1 MQTAMNSTHRLQQ
14 LLQQRL
20 GIQKGDWTLKLSAG
34 ALYLSVFSIA
44 NMTYASQNS
53 QTRIALRLSGFPIPN
68 YRSPNPSNLNPRA
81 RTNLVTPWR
90 FIATLLLRCTSPDE
104 DNLTDTIPWLRNGRG
119 TGRWKGWDF
128 SIHWEVTC
136 EKLDHENI
144 CKYFSSNFV
153 ISCEY

>member
-14 LLQQRL
+14 RL
-20 GIQKGDWTLKLSAG
+20 GIQKGVIELLSSPQEHCIY
-34 ALYLSVFSIA
+34 LYFPLPIWL
-44 NMTYASQNS
+44 MPHK
-53 QTRIALRLSGFPIPN
+53 ILRLSGFPIPN
-68 YRSPNPSNLNPRA
+68 YRSSNPSNLNPRA

-90 FIATLLLRCTSPDE
+90 FRVTLWLRCTSPDE
-104 DNLTDTIPWLRNGRG
+104 DNLPDMIPWLRNGRG